1 MDKRDDTSKA
11 MSGGHGYYDWR
22 VLKSAI
28 DYAQRAGV
36 EVPSEDDLRYYG
48 PGRAVVVAA
57 FGDGY
62 DCGPLE
68 DCVRRAVGED
78 IAPFYLPSSSERQLG
93 LFPL

>member
-1 MDKRDDTSKA
+1 MDKRDDTSKV
-11 MSGGHGYYDWR
+11 MFGCHGDDWS
-22 VLKSAI
+22 VLKFAI
-28 DYAQRAGV
+28 DYAEVADV
-36 EVPSEDDLRYYG
+36 EVPFEYDLRYYG
-48 PGRAVVVAA
+48 PGRAVVVVA

-62 DCGPLE
+62 DCGSLE